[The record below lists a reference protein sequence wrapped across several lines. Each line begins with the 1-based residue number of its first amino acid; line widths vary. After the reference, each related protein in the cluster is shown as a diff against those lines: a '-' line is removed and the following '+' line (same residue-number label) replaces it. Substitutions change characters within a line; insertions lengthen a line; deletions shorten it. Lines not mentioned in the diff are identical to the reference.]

1 TTTGTATASRISSS
15 SSTQTI
21 TTTSTPTTFQQQ
33 ALLQHNYYR
42 QLHCTDALVFNS
54 TINAI
59 AQTYANYLAA
69 NNLFQH
75 SGTSGLGENL
85 WTIWSSGAIR
95 SVNGSSPTNSWYN
108 EINSYNFGSPGFS
121 SSTGHF
127 TQVIWKGSKQLGI
140 GIAFTSDNR
149 TAYVVANYYPPGNV
163 IGSFSSNVLPLC
175 STTTPVSATTTSIS
189 VTKNTTAT
197 TTIPKTTSSS
207 SSTTASRISTTT
219 GTATASRISSSSSTQ
234 TITTTSTPTTFQQQA
249 LLQHNYYRQ
258 LHCTDALVLNSTI
271 NAIAQTYANY
281 LAANN
286 LFQHSGTSGLG
297 ENLWTVWSSGAIRSV
312 NGSSPTNSWYSEIS
326 SYNFGSPGFSSS
338 TGHFTQVIWKGSKQL
353 GIGIALTSNKRT
365 AYVVANYYPSG
376 NVIGSFSSNV
386 LPLCSTMTKALGTT
400 TGNSLT
406 TSTSRPTTVSRR
418 TTVTGRT

>member
-1 TTTGTATASRISSS
+1 
-15 SSTQTI
+15 
-21 TTTSTPTTFQQQ
+21 
-33 ALLQHNYYR
+33 
-42 QLHCTDALVFNS
+42 
-54 TINAI
+54 
-59 AQTYANYLAA
+59 
-69 NNLFQH
+69 
-75 SGTSGLGENL
+75 
-85 WTIWSSGAIR
+85 
-95 SVNGSSPTNSWYN
+95 PTNSWYN

-163 IGSFSSNVLPLC
+163 ISSFSSNVLPLC

-297 ENLWTVWSSGAIRSV
+297 ENLWAIWSSGAIRSV
-312 NGSSPTNSWYSEIS
+312 NGSSPTNSWYNEIN

-353 GIGIALTSNKRT
+353 GIGIAFTSDNRT
-365 AYVVANYYPSG
+365 AYVVANYYPPG
-376 NVIGSFSSNV
+376 N
-386 LPLCSTMTKALGTT
+386 
-400 TGNSLT
+400 
-406 TSTSRPTTVSRR
+406 
-418 TTVTGRT
+418 

>member
-1 TTTGTATASRISSS
+1 MF
-15 SSTQTI
+15 STEC
-21 TTTSTPTTFQQQ
+21 
-33 ALLQHNYYR
+33 LL
-42 QLHCTDALVFNS
+42 
-54 TINAI
+54 
-59 AQTYANYLAA
+59 
-69 NNLFQH
+69 
-75 SGTSGLGENL
+75 
-85 WTIWSSGAIR
+85 
-95 SVNGSSPTNSWYN
+95 GSSPTNSWYS
-108 EINSYNFGSPGFS
+108 EISSYNFGSPGFS

-297 ENLWTVWSSGAIRSV
+297 ENLWAIWSSGAIRSV
-312 NGSSPTNSWYSEIS
+312 NGSSPTKSWYSEIS

-353 GIGIALTSNKRT
+353 GIGIAFTSDNRT
-365 AYVVANYYPSG
+365 AYVVANYYPPG
-376 NVIGSFSSNV
+376 NVIRSFSSNV
-386 LPLCSTMTKALGTT
+386 LPLCSTMTKALRTT